1 MEIRPFCVLAMLFLA
16 TTGLPGAASA
26 AACLLTP
33 EELEAATGREFSAGQ
48 EGKAADG
55 SELCAFAEVAAPT
68 RKLSVNVIASRGK
81 AAYESR
87 LRLLSMGKKDIS
99 LKGAGDAAYF
109 NGTAAGVLSGDKLI
123 TLSNLRRASA
133 PEIPS
138 ERIVVLLQAA
148 LGRAG
153 K

>member
-1 MEIRPFCVLAMLFLA
+1 MEIRPFCVFTTLWLLM
-16 TTGLPGAASA
+16 TGLPSVASA

-33 EELEAATGREFSAGQ
+33 EELRAATGREFTAGQ
-48 EGKAADG
+48 EGKAVDG
-55 SELCAFAEVAAPT
+55 SDLCAYAEVAMPA
-68 RKLSVNVIASRGK
+68 RKLAVNVIASRGK

-87 LRLLSMGKKDIS
+87 MRLLSIGKKEIG
-99 LKGAGDAAYF
+99 LKGVGDAAYF
-109 NGTAAGVLSGDKLI
+109 NGTAAGVLTGDKLI

-138 ERIVVLLQAA
+138 ERIVTLLQAA
-148 LGRAG
+148 LGRAR